1 VVYVSFPVLG
11 VYGIAM
17 VLYWQVSAACEK
29 MYTVMAEVIKKVI
42 NYHGLGCWWG
52 VCGYG
57 FWYLGSR
64 WTPSV
69 GVSVS
74 SVFFLSSKT

>member
-1 VVYVSFPVLG
+1 VSSVL
-11 VYGIAM
+11 
-17 VLYWQVSAACEK
+17 
-29 MYTVMAEVIKKVI
+29 
-42 NYHGLGCWWG
+42 HGLGCRWG

-57 FWYLGSR
+57 FWYLRSR

-74 SVFFLSSKT
+74 SVLHAVCVEGLAH

>member
-1 VVYVSFPVLG
+1 MGWG
-11 VYGIAM
+11 VAG
-17 VLYWQVSAACEK
+17 
-29 MYTVMAEVIKKVI
+29 
-42 NYHGLGCWWG
+42 G

-57 FWYLGSR
+57 FWYLRSK

-74 SVFFLSSKT
+74 SVLHSVSVEGLTH

>member
-1 VVYVSFPVLG
+1 MFPS
-11 VYGIAM
+11 YGGGIGFHYG
-17 VLYWQVSAACEK
+17 LVSAACEK
-29 MYTVMAEVIKKVI
+29 IYTVLAEVIKTVI
-42 NYHGLGCWWG
+42 NDHGLGCWWG

-57 FWYLGSR
+57 FWYLHSR

-74 SVFFLSSKT
+74 SVLHAVCVEGLAH